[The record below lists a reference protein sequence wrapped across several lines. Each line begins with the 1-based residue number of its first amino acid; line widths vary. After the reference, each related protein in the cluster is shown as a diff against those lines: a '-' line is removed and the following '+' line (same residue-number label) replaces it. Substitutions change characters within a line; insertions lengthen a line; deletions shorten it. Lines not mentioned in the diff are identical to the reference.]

1 MPSPASIFFFLTGQC
16 PHNCNQSK
24 SKPQSIQRVSMS
36 NQDVSLNG
44 EAPLSMSGESAI
56 IHMPEAQPTAGAQP
70 VAMANGA
77 PSEAPIAAGCT
88 CPLAQVPANV
98 WKDLLRRPF
107 RKRHPIIFWGLIL
120 LLAVGIGLFGAA
132 LGSNGLMGGKRM
144 ALVSVSGPIM
154 NVESTLE
161 WIRKVER
168 DPTVAGVL
176 LRVDSPGGGAAASQE
191 LYNALTALAQ
201 KKPVAVSMG
210 SLAASGGLMVS
221 MAGTRVFANA
231 STVTGSIGVRM
242 DIPQLQGLMG
252 KIGVGQET
260 ITTAPFKDAGSYMR
274 PLNPD
279 QREYFKKVLD
289 DMHQQFVDIVA
300 QGRHMEHARAAA
312 LASGKIFTGR
322 EAVQLGLVDELGG
335 QEAALAW
342 LSAQCGVPVEHKLL
356 SRPKEDNWL
365 PRGLKTL
372 LGVDLSALGSLTAN
386 EPVFLYQF

>member
-1 MPSPASIFFFLTGQC
+1 
-16 PHNCNQSK
+16 
-24 SKPQSIQRVSMS
+24 MS
-36 NQDVSLNG
+36 NQEFSLNT
-44 EAPLSMSGESAI
+44 ESPLSMSA
-56 IHMPEAQPTAGAQP
+56 MPEGGPAEPAPSAASSAAAPAPTAGQSCA
-70 VAMANGA
+70 
-77 PSEAPIAAGCT
+77 

-107 RKRHPIIFWGLIL
+107 RKRHPVIFWGLIL
-120 LLAVGIGLFGAA
+120 LLLAGVGVFGAA
-132 LGSNGLMGGKRM
+132 LGSNGLMSGQRI

-154 NVESTLE
+154 DPEPALE

-168 DPTVAGVL
+168 DPMIAGVL

-191 LYNALTALAQ
+191 IYSAVRELAR
-201 KKPVAVSMG
+201 KKPVVVSMG

-221 MAGTRVFANA
+221 MAGSRVFANA

-260 ITTAPFKDAGSYMR
+260 ITTAPYKDAGSYMR
-274 PLNPD
+274 PLSTE
-279 QREYFKKVLD
+279 QRDYFKKVLD

-300 QGRHMEHARAAA
+300 DGRHMEHARAAA

-335 QEAALAW
+335 QQTALAW
-342 LSAQCGVPVEHKLL
+342 LSEQCGVPAERKLVT
-356 SRPKEDNWL
+356 RPKEGGWL
-365 PRGLKTL
+365 PRSLKTM
-372 LGVDLSALGSLTAN
+372 LGVDLSALGSLSSSS
-386 EPVFLYQF
+386 PVFLYQF

>member
-1 MPSPASIFFFLTGQC
+1 
-16 PHNCNQSK
+16 
-24 SKPQSIQRVSMS
+24 MS
-36 NQDVSLNG
+36 NQEFSLNTDQ
-44 EAPLSMSGESAI
+44 PLSMSAASEVGHADAMSASIPAATPESSSTASSAS
-56 IHMPEAQPTAGAQP
+56 PSGGQPC
-70 VAMANGA
+70 V
-77 PSEAPIAAGCT
+77 

-107 RKRHPIIFWGLIL
+107 RKRHPVIFWGLIL
-120 LLAVGIGLFGAA
+120 LLLAGVGVFGAA
-132 LGSNGLMGGKRM
+132 LGSNGLMGGQRI

-154 NVESTLE
+154 DPEPALE

-168 DPTVAGVL
+168 DPMIAGVL

-191 LYNALTALAQ
+191 IYSAVRELAR

-221 MAGTRVFANA
+221 MAGSRVFANA

-260 ITTAPFKDAGSYMR
+260 ITTAPYKDAGSYMR
-274 PLNPD
+274 PLSTE
-279 QREYFKKVLD
+279 QRDYFKKVLD

-300 QGRHMEHARAAA
+300 DGRHMEHARAAA

-335 QEAALAW
+335 QQTALAW
-342 LSAQCGVPVEHKLL
+342 LSEQCGVPAERKLVT
-356 SRPKEDNWL
+356 RPKEGGWL
-365 PRGLKTL
+365 PRSLKTM
-372 LGVDLSALGSLTAN
+372 LGVDLSALGSLSSSS
-386 EPVFLYQF
+386 PVFLYQF

>member
-1 MPSPASIFFFLTGQC
+1 
-16 PHNCNQSK
+16 
-24 SKPQSIQRVSMS
+24 MS
-36 NQDVSLNG
+36 NQEFSLNT
-44 EAPLSMSGESAI
+44 ESPLSMSA
-56 IHMPEAQPTAGAQP
+56 MPEGGPAEPAPSAASSAAAPAPTAGQSCA
-70 VAMANGA
+70 
-77 PSEAPIAAGCT
+77 

-98 WKDLLRRPF
+98 SKDVLRRPF
-107 RKRHPIIFWGLIL
+107 RKRQPVIFWGLIL
-120 LLAVGIGLFGAA
+120 LLLAGVGVFGAA
-132 LGSNGLMGGKRM
+132 LGSNGLMGGQRI

-154 NVESTLE
+154 DPEPALE

-168 DPTVAGVL
+168 DPMIAGVL

-191 LYNALTALAQ
+191 IYSAVRELAR

-221 MAGTRVFANA
+221 MAGSRVFANA

-260 ITTAPFKDAGSYMR
+260 ITTAPYKDAGSYMR
-274 PLNPD
+274 PLSTE
-279 QREYFKKVLD
+279 QRDYFKKVLD

-300 QGRHMEHARAAA
+300 DGRHMEHARAAA

-335 QEAALAW
+335 QQTALAW
-342 LSAQCGVPVEHKLL
+342 LSEQCGVPAERKLVT
-356 SRPKEDNWL
+356 RPKEGGWL
-365 PRGLKTL
+365 PRSLKTM
-372 LGVDLSALGSLTAN
+372 LGVDLSALGSLSSSS
-386 EPVFLYQF
+386 PVFLYQF

>member
-1 MPSPASIFFFLTGQC
+1 MNTES
-16 PHNCNQSK
+16 
-24 SKPQSIQRVSMS
+24 
-36 NQDVSLNG
+36 
-44 EAPLSMSGESAI
+44 PLSMSA
-56 IHMPEAQPTAGAQP
+56 MPEGGPAEPAPSAASSAAAPAPTAGQSCA
-70 VAMANGA
+70 
-77 PSEAPIAAGCT
+77 

-107 RKRHPIIFWGLIL
+107 RKRHPVIFWGLIL
-120 LLAVGIGLFGAA
+120 LLLAGVGVFGAA
-132 LGSNGLMGGKRM
+132 LGSNGLMGGQRI

-154 NVESTLE
+154 DPEPALE

-168 DPTVAGVL
+168 DPMIAGVL

-191 LYNALTALAQ
+191 IYSAVRELAR

-221 MAGTRVFANA
+221 MAGSRVFANA

-260 ITTAPFKDAGSYMR
+260 ITTAPYKDAGSYMR
-274 PLNPD
+274 PLSTE
-279 QREYFKKVLD
+279 QRDYFKKVLD

-300 QGRHMEHARAAA
+300 DGRHMEHARAAA

-335 QEAALAW
+335 QQTALAW
-342 LSAQCGVPVEHKLL
+342 LSEQCGVPAERKLVT
-356 SRPKEDNWL
+356 RPKEGGWL
-365 PRGLKTL
+365 PRSLKTM
-372 LGVDLSALGSLTAN
+372 LGVDLSVLGSLSSSS
-386 EPVFLYQF
+386 PVFLYQF

>member
-1 MPSPASIFFFLTGQC
+1 
-16 PHNCNQSK
+16 
-24 SKPQSIQRVSMS
+24 MS
-36 NQDVSLNG
+36 NQDFSLSS
-44 EAPLSMSGESAI
+44 EAPLSMAGQGETIKMDDIQSAPESKPAAAASAAATAVPASAGSGGS
-56 IHMPEAQPTAGAQP
+56 
-70 VAMANGA
+70 
-77 PSEAPIAAGCT
+77 SGCA
-88 CPLAQVPANV
+88 CPLAQVPATV
-98 WKDLLRRPF
+98 WKELLRRPF

-132 LGSNGLMGGKRM
+132 IGSNGLMGGQRI

-154 NVESTLE
+154 DAESTLE
-161 WIRKVER
+161 WIRKIER
-168 DPTVAGVL
+168 DPSVAGVL

-191 LYNALTALAQ
+191 LYNALAALAS
-201 KKPVAVSMG
+201 KKPMAVSMG

-221 MAGTRVFANA
+221 MAGSRVFANA

-242 DIPQLQGLMG
+242 DIPQLQGLLG

-312 LASGKIFTGR
+312 LATGKIFTGR
-322 EAVQLGLVDELGG
+322 EAVQLGLVDEIGG
-335 QEAALAW
+335 QESALAW
-342 LSAQCGVPVEHKLL
+342 LSAQCGVPVERKLL
-356 SRPKEDNWL
+356 SRPKEGNWL
-365 PRGLKTL
+365 PRGLKTM
-372 LGVDLSALGSLTAN
+372 LGIDLSALGSLSAN
-386 EPVFLYQF
+386 QPVFLYQF

>member
-1 MPSPASIFFFLTGQC
+1 MSAMPDGGPAE
-16 PHNCNQSK
+16 P
-24 SKPQSIQRVSMS
+24 
-36 NQDVSLNG
+36 
-44 EAPLSMSGESAI
+44 
-56 IHMPEAQPTAGAQP
+56 
-70 VAMANGA
+70 
-77 PSEAPIAAGCT
+77 APIATSSAAAPAPAAGQPCA

-107 RKRHPIIFWGLIL
+107 RKRHPVIFWGLIL
-120 LLAVGIGLFGAA
+120 LLLAGVGVFGAA
-132 LGSNGLMGGKRM
+132 LGSNGLMSGQRI

-154 NVESTLE
+154 DPEPALE

-168 DPTVAGVL
+168 DPMIAGVL

-191 LYNALTALAQ
+191 IYSAVRELAR

-221 MAGTRVFANA
+221 MAGSRVFANA

-260 ITTAPFKDAGSYMR
+260 ITTAPYKDAGSYMR
-274 PLNPD
+274 PLSTE
-279 QREYFKKVLD
+279 QRDYFKKVLD

-300 QGRHMEHARAAA
+300 DGRHMEHARAAA

-335 QEAALAW
+335 QQTALAW
-342 LSAQCGVPVEHKLL
+342 LSEQCGVPAERKLVT
-356 SRPKEDNWL
+356 RPKEGGWL
-365 PRGLKTL
+365 PRSLKTM
-372 LGVDLSALGSLTAN
+372 LGVDLSALGSLSSSS
-386 EPVFLYQF
+386 PVFLYQF

>member
-1 MPSPASIFFFLTGQC
+1 MNTEP
-16 PHNCNQSK
+16 
-24 SKPQSIQRVSMS
+24 
-36 NQDVSLNG
+36 
-44 EAPLSMSGESAI
+44 PLSMTAAGEASQA
-56 IHMPEAQPTAGAQP
+56 EAATV
-70 VAMANGA
+70 VAPAATPA
-77 PSEAPIAAGCT
+77 PSAVSPAGGQSCA

-98 WKDLLRRPF
+98 WKELLHRPF

-120 LLAVGIGLFGAA
+120 LLLTCIGVFGAA
-132 LGSNGLMGGKRM
+132 LGSNGLMSGQRI

-154 NVESTLE
+154 DPEPALE

-168 DPTVAGVL
+168 DPMIAGVL

-191 LYNALTALAQ
+191 IYSALRTLAQ

-221 MAGTRVFANA
+221 MAGGRVFANA

-260 ITTAPFKDAGSYMR
+260 ITTAPYKDAGSYMR
-274 PLNPD
+274 PLSNE
-279 QREYFKKVLD
+279 QRDYFKKVLD

-300 QGRHMEHARAAA
+300 DGRHMDHARAAA

-335 QEAALAW
+335 QQAALAW
-342 LSAQCGVPVEHKLL
+342 LSEQCGVPAERKLVT
-356 SRPKEDNWL
+356 RPKEGGWL
-365 PRGLKTL
+365 PRSLKTM
-372 LGVDLSALGSLTAN
+372 LGVDLSALGSLSSGS
-386 EPVFLYQF
+386 PVFLYQF

>member
-1 MPSPASIFFFLTGQC
+1 
-16 PHNCNQSK
+16 
-24 SKPQSIQRVSMS
+24 MS
-36 NQDVSLNG
+36 NQEFSLNTDQ
-44 EAPLSMSGESAI
+44 PLSMSAASEVGHADAMSASIPAATPESSSTASSAS
-56 IHMPEAQPTAGAQP
+56 PSGGQPC
-70 VAMANGA
+70 V
-77 PSEAPIAAGCT
+77 

-107 RKRHPIIFWGLIL
+107 RKRHPVIFWGLIL
-120 LLAVGIGLFGAA
+120 LLLAGVGVFGAA
-132 LGSNGLMGGKRM
+132 LGSNGLMGGQRI

-154 NVESTLE
+154 DPEPALE

-168 DPTVAGVL
+168 DPMIAGVL

-191 LYNALTALAQ
+191 IYSAVRELAR

-221 MAGTRVFANA
+221 MAGSRVFANA

-260 ITTAPFKDAGSYMR
+260 ITTAPYKDAGSYMR
-274 PLNPD
+274 PLSTE
-279 QREYFKKVLD
+279 QRDYFKKVLD

-300 QGRHMEHARAAA
+300 DGRHMEHARAAA

-335 QEAALAW
+335 QQTALVW
-342 LSAQCGVPVEHKLL
+342 LSEQCGVPAERKLVT
-356 SRPKEDNWL
+356 RPKEGGWL
-365 PRGLKTL
+365 PRSLTTM
-372 LGVDLSALGSLTAN
+372 LGVDLSALGSLSSSS
-386 EPVFLYQF
+386 PVFLYQF

>member
-16 PHNCNQSK
+16 PHNRKQSK
-24 SKPQSIQRVSMS
+24 INPQSIQRVSMS

-372 LGVDLSALGSLTAN
+372 LGGDLSALGSLTAN

>member
-1 MPSPASIFFFLTGQC
+1 
-16 PHNCNQSK
+16 
-24 SKPQSIQRVSMS
+24 MS
-36 NQDVSLNG
+36 NQDFSLNT
-44 EAPLSMSGESAI
+44 EAPLSMSGQGEAI
-56 IHMPEAQPTAGAQP
+56 NMAGMPP
-70 VAMANGA
+70 VAETQPMAASAAASAATPGA
-77 PSEAPIAAGCT
+77 ASSPVSGCT

-132 LGSNGLMGGKRM
+132 LGSNGLVGGQRM
-144 ALVSVSGPIM
+144 ALGAISGPIM
-154 NVESTLE
+154 DAESTLE

-168 DPTVAGVL
+168 DPSVAGVL

-191 LYNALTALAQ
+191 LYSALAALAQ

-335 QEAALAW
+335 QETALAW
-342 LSAQCGVPVEHKLL
+342 LSAQCGVPVERKLL
-356 SRPKEDNWL
+356 SRPKEGNWL

-372 LGVDLSALGSLTAN
+372 LGIDLSALGSLTSN

>member
-1 MPSPASIFFFLTGQC
+1 
-16 PHNCNQSK
+16 
-24 SKPQSIQRVSMS
+24 MS
-36 NQDVSLNG
+36 NQDFSLNT
-44 EAPLSMSGESAI
+44 EAPLSMSGQ
-56 IHMPEAQPTAGAQP
+56 PEAINIDEPKPVAGAKP
-70 VAMANGA
+70 VAAACSEPSAATHGA
-77 PSEAPIAAGCT
+77 PSPSSGCA

-98 WKDLLRRPF
+98 WKDLLHRPF

-132 LGSNGLMGGKRM
+132 LGSNGFTGGQRM
-144 ALVSVSGPIM
+144 ALISVSGPIM
-154 NVESTLE
+154 DVEPTLE

-168 DPTVAGVL
+168 DPSVAGVL

-191 LYNALTALAQ
+191 LYNALAALAG

-221 MAGTRVFANA
+221 MAGSRVFANA

-242 DIPQLQGLMG
+242 DIPQLQGLLG

-274 PLNPD
+274 PLSPD

-335 QEAALAW
+335 QETALAW
-342 LSAQCGVPVEHKLL
+342 LSAQCGVPVERKLL
-356 SRPKEDNWL
+356 SRPKEGNWL

-372 LGVDLSALGSLTAN
+372 LGIDLSALGSLTAN

>member
-1 MPSPASIFFFLTGQC
+1 MGDPVDMGEVKPEPAATPAAASA
-16 PHNCNQSK
+16 
-24 SKPQSIQRVSMS
+24 
-36 NQDVSLNG
+36 
-44 EAPLSMSGESAI
+44 APGVAASA
-56 IHMPEAQPTAGAQP
+56 AQ
-70 VAMANGA
+70 
-77 PSEAPIAAGCT
+77 GCV
-88 CPLAQVPANV
+88 CPLAQVPATV

-107 RKRHPIIFWGLIL
+107 RKRHPIIFWGFIL
-120 LLAVGIGLFGAA
+120 LLAAGIGLFGVA
-132 LGSNGLMGGKRM
+132 LGSNGLTSGQRM
-144 ALVSVSGPIM
+144 AVVSVTGPIM
-154 NVESTLE
+154 ETEATLD

-168 DPTVAGVL
+168 DPSVAGVL

-191 LYNALTALAQ
+191 LYNALVALAR

-274 PLNPD
+274 PLSPD

-300 QGRHMEHARAAA
+300 EGRHMEHARAAN
-312 LASGKIFTGR
+312 LASGKIYTGR

-335 QEAALAW
+335 QDTALAW
-342 LSAQCGVPVEHKLL
+342 LSAQCGVPVERKLL
-356 SRPKEDNWL
+356 SRPKEGNWL
-365 PRGLKTL
+365 PRGLKTM
-372 LGVDLSALGSLTAN
+372 LGIDLSALGSLTAN

>member
-16 PHNCNQSK
+16 PHNRKQSK
-24 SKPQSIQRVSMS
+24 INPQSIQRVSMS

-154 NVESTLE
+154 DAESTLE

-168 DPTVAGVL
+168 DPSVAGVL

-191 LYNALTALAQ
+191 LYNALAALAQ

-335 QEAALAW
+335 QETALAW
-342 LSAQCGVPVEHKLL
+342 LSAQCGVPVERKLL

-365 PRGLKTL
+365 PRGLKTM
-372 LGVDLSALGSLTAN
+372 LGVDLSALNSLTAS

>member
-1 MPSPASIFFFLTGQC
+1 
-16 PHNCNQSK
+16 
-24 SKPQSIQRVSMS
+24 MS
-36 NQDVSLNG
+36 NQEFSLNT
-44 EAPLSMSGESAI
+44 ESPLSMSA
-56 IHMPEAQPTAGAQP
+56 MPEGGPAEPAPSAASSAAAPAPTAGQSCA
-70 VAMANGA
+70 
-77 PSEAPIAAGCT
+77 
-88 CPLAQVPANV
+88 CPLAQVRANV

-107 RKRHPIIFWGLIL
+107 RKRHPVIFWGLIL
-120 LLAVGIGLFGAA
+120 LLLAGVGVFGAA
-132 LGSNGLMGGKRM
+132 LGSNGLMGGQRI

-154 NVESTLE
+154 DPEPALE

-168 DPTVAGVL
+168 DPMIAGVL

-191 LYNALTALAQ
+191 IYSAVRELAR

-221 MAGTRVFANA
+221 MAGSRVFANA

-260 ITTAPFKDAGSYMR
+260 ITTAPYKDAGSYMR
-274 PLNPD
+274 PLSTE
-279 QREYFKKVLD
+279 QRDYFKKVLD

-300 QGRHMEHARAAA
+300 DGRHMEHARAAA

-335 QEAALAW
+335 QQTALAW
-342 LSAQCGVPVEHKLL
+342 LSEQCGVPAERKLVT
-356 SRPKEDNWL
+356 RPKEGGWL
-365 PRGLKTL
+365 PRSLKTM
-372 LGVDLSALGSLTAN
+372 LGVDLSALGSLSSSS
-386 EPVFLYQF
+386 PVFLYQF

>member
-1 MPSPASIFFFLTGQC
+1 
-16 PHNCNQSK
+16 
-24 SKPQSIQRVSMS
+24 MS
-36 NQDVSLNG
+36 NQDFSLNS
-44 EAPLSMSGESAI
+44 EAPLSMSGQGEAI
-56 IHMPEAQPTAGAQP
+56 NIGGTKPGAGAMP
-70 VAMANGA
+70 LPATDAGPMPATAASGSIGGSTGGCA
-77 PSEAPIAAGCT
+77 PSGNG
-88 CPLAQVPANV
+88 CPLAQVPASV
-98 WKDLLRRPF
+98 WKDLLHRPF

-120 LLAVGIGLFGAA
+120 LLFAGIGLFGAA
-132 LGSNGLMGGKRM
+132 IGSNGLVGGQRM

-154 NVESTLE
+154 DAESTLE

-168 DPTVAGVL
+168 DPSVAGVL

-191 LYNALTALAQ
+191 LYNALAALAQ

-274 PLNPD
+274 PLSPD

-300 QGRHMEHARAAA
+300 QGRHMEHGRAAA
-312 LASGKIFTGR
+312 LANGKIFTGR

-335 QEAALAW
+335 QESALAW
-342 LSAQCGVPVEHKLL
+342 LSAQCGVPVERKLL
-356 SRPKEDNWL
+356 SRPKEGNWL
-365 PRGLKTL
+365 PRGLKTM
-372 LGVDLSALGSLTAN
+372 LGIDLSALGSLTAN

>member
-1 MPSPASIFFFLTGQC
+1 
-16 PHNCNQSK
+16 
-24 SKPQSIQRVSMS
+24 MS
-36 NQDVSLNG
+36 
-44 EAPLSMSGESAI
+44 A
-56 IHMPEAQPTAGAQP
+56 MPEGGPAEPAPSAASSAAAPAPTAGQSCA
-70 VAMANGA
+70 
-77 PSEAPIAAGCT
+77 

-107 RKRHPIIFWGLIL
+107 RKRHPVIFWGLIL
-120 LLAVGIGLFGAA
+120 LLLAGVGVFGAA
-132 LGSNGLMGGKRM
+132 LGSNGLMGGQRI

-154 NVESTLE
+154 DPEPALE

-168 DPTVAGVL
+168 DPMIAGVL

-191 LYNALTALAQ
+191 IYSAVRELAR

-221 MAGTRVFANA
+221 MAGSRVFANA

-260 ITTAPFKDAGSYMR
+260 ITTAPYKDAGSYMR
-274 PLNPD
+274 PLSTE
-279 QREYFKKVLD
+279 QRDYFKKVLD

-300 QGRHMEHARAAA
+300 DGRHMEHARAAA

-335 QEAALAW
+335 QQTALAW
-342 LSAQCGVPVEHKLL
+342 LSEQCGVPAERKLVT
-356 SRPKEDNWL
+356 RPKEGGWL
-365 PRGLKTL
+365 PRSLKTM
-372 LGVDLSALGSLTAN
+372 LGVDLSVLGSLSSSS
-386 EPVFLYQF
+386 PVFLYQF

>member
-1 MPSPASIFFFLTGQC
+1 
-16 PHNCNQSK
+16 
-24 SKPQSIQRVSMS
+24 MS
-36 NQDVSLNG
+36 NQDFSLNT
-44 EAPLSMSGESAI
+44 EAPLSMSGQGAAINTDGAMPMPATDSGPCDATSSATSSAACSA
-56 IHMPEAQPTAGAQP
+56 HGAASS
-70 VAMANGA
+70 VAPG
-77 PSEAPIAAGCT
+77 SSAGCA

-132 LGSNGLMGGKRM
+132 LGSNGFMGGQRM

-154 NVESTLE
+154 DAEPTLE
-161 WIRKVER
+161 WIRTVER
-168 DPTVAGVL
+168 DPSVAGVL

-191 LYNALTALAQ
+191 LYNALAALAQ
-201 KKPVAVSMG
+201 KKPMAVSMG

-242 DIPQLQGLMG
+242 DIPQLQGLLG

-300 QGRHMEHARAAA
+300 QGRHMEHARAAG

-335 QEAALAW
+335 QETALAW
-342 LSAQCGVPVEHKLL
+342 LSAQCGVPVERKLL
-356 SRPKEDNWL
+356 SRPKEGNWL
-365 PRGLKTL
+365 PRGLKTM
-372 LGVDLSALGSLTAN
+372 LGIDLSVLGSLASN

>member
-1 MPSPASIFFFLTGQC
+1 
-16 PHNCNQSK
+16 
-24 SKPQSIQRVSMS
+24 MS
-36 NQDVSLNG
+36 NQEFSLNT
-44 EAPLSMSGESAI
+44 ESPLSMSA
-56 IHMPEAQPTAGAQP
+56 MPEGGPAEPAPSAASSAAEPAPTAGQSCA
-70 VAMANGA
+70 
-77 PSEAPIAAGCT
+77 

-107 RKRHPIIFWGLIL
+107 RKRHPVIFWGLIL
-120 LLAVGIGLFGAA
+120 LLLAGVGVFGAA
-132 LGSNGLMGGKRM
+132 LGSNGLMGGQRI

-154 NVESTLE
+154 DPEPALE

-168 DPTVAGVL
+168 DPMIAGVL

-191 LYNALTALAQ
+191 IYSAVRELAR

-221 MAGTRVFANA
+221 MAGSRVFANA

-260 ITTAPFKDAGSYMR
+260 ITTAPYKDAGSYMR
-274 PLNPD
+274 PLSTE
-279 QREYFKKVLD
+279 QRDYFKKVLD

-300 QGRHMEHARAAA
+300 DGRHMEHARAAA

-335 QEAALAW
+335 QQTALAW
-342 LSAQCGVPVEHKLL
+342 LSEQCGVPAERKLVT
-356 SRPKEDNWL
+356 RPKEGGWL
-365 PRGLKTL
+365 PRSLKTM
-372 LGVDLSALGSLTAN
+372 LGVDLSALGSLSSSS
-386 EPVFLYQF
+386 PVFLYQF